1 MASIVTRKSSFA
13 VVHMITAN
21 GVRKQKWESYHTL
34 PEAVRRKEQLEL
46 YHDLRKS
53 KKIGGEVETVAQ
65 LMSVYLRLHG
75 VPRWSPSTY
84 QSNRGLIQHYIL
96 PCMGNMRLSEL
107 SPRTV
112 AMLYSRMLEEP
123 RISFPYHKQGGQK
136 LSPTTLRSI
145 HKVLHSAF
153 EQAVLWEYV
162 DRNPFHRVPL
172 PVCRTKQKTFLT
184 PEQIKR
190 LVLYCSPTLALAI
203 HLTFAASLRKGE
215 LLALTWQD
223 IDFSRNTLRID
234 KTLARISRD
243 AVNQVNRR
251 EILHRFP
258 PVGGRQRTVLV
269 LKQPKT
275 ESSARTVYL
284 PPSLLA
290 LLKQSRPAS
299 WETGG
304 LPFPHLI
311 FAYPDGRPMQE
322 CTLTKQFQLAL
333 KEAGLPKVTFRSL
346 RYSSISYKLSL
357 SGGDIKAVQRD
368 SGHAQADMITEL
380 YGQVLEQNRWDL
392 VERFE
397 EVFYC
402 AD

>member
-21 GVRKQKWESYHTL
+21 GVRKQKWETYHTL

-203 HLTFAASLRKGE
+203 PPHLCCFASKGGTAGSD
-215 LLALTWQD
+215 LAGTLTSPGTPFALTRRWPGLAGMPSIRSTD
-223 IDFSRNTLRID
+223 GRSCTASRRW
-234 KTLARISRD
+234 
-243 AVNQVNRR
+243 
-251 EILHRFP
+251 
-258 PVGGRQRTVLV
+258 GGRQRTVLV

-284 PPSLLA
+284 PPSLMA

-333 KEAGLPKVTFRSL
+333 KEAGLPKVTFHSL

-357 SGGDIKAVQRD
+357 SGRRHQGGTAGFRPC
-368 SGHAQADMITEL
+368 SGGYDHRTLWTGAGAKPL
-380 YGQVLEQNRWDL
+380 GSGGA
-392 VERFE
+392 F
-397 EVFYC
+397 
-402 AD
+402 